1 MAIIGI
7 FKATTN
13 GYEGKIE
20 TLTIKAHVIIEP
32 AKKSN
37 DNQPD
42 FRVFHVTTE
51 FKSDIGAAWKKTSQ
65 RDQAEYLSVSIDDI
79 SFPAKAH
86 CRLVK
91 TGTEKGHTLFWE
103 RPRPSYEQE

>member
-7 FKATTN
+7 FKATES
-13 GYEGKIE
+13 GYEGTLE
-20 TLTIKAHVIIEP
+20 TLSLKAKIGIEP
-32 AKKSN
+32 TKKTN

-42 FRVFHVTTE
+42 YRVFQIADG
-51 FKSDIGAAWKKTSQ
+51 FKSDIGAAWKKTS
-65 RDQAEYLSVSIDDI
+65 REGSEYLSVSIDDI
-79 SFPAKAH
+79 SFSTKAY

-91 TGTEKGHTLFWE
+91 TGVEKGHTLYWE